1 MLTLHPDKSRIM
13 IHSRDKPIN
22 IILDGKTLTM
32 CGYGLQDESV
42 KLLGINIDEN
52 LDWKVHRLIIFYGD
66 MEKTEYHNKESN
78 I

>member
-1 MLTLHPDKSRIM
+1 M

-22 IILDGKTLTM
+22 MILDGKTLTM
-32 CGYGLQDESV
+32 CGYGL
-42 KLLGINIDEN
+42 LGIKIDEN
-52 LDWKVHRLIIFYGD
+52 LDWKVHRLIIYYGD